1 MSGANQFGERFCI
14 TTFGESHGA
23 ALGVVIDGCP
33 AGIHFDF
40 DLLKHEMERRR
51 PGGQSKSHD
60 QIVSARQEKD
70 EPEILSGV
78 FDGKTLGTPIAI
90 IVRNVDARSG
100 DYNEIKASPRPGHA
114 DDVWR
119 SKFISVDHRGGGRS
133 SGRETLARVLAG
145 TVAQMFVHQVYP
157 ACQVF
162 GFANQIG
169 NIALSAED
177 YSFIQS
183 GAFVPDDFIARFP
196 SSRHPEVRQLLM
208 DAKTEGKSYGGQ
220 AEVWVRNAPK
230 NLGQPVFRKFKSDL
244 AQAYLSLGASVGNEI
259 GAGFEATHSEGS
271 IFHAVDSS
279 PIKYGGIRGGITT
292 GELIVSRIAFK
303 PTSTVLDAAKKGR
316 HDPCIVPRAVP
327 VLEAMTWLLLADHIL
342 WARTDRL

>member
-1 MSGANQFGERFCI
+1 MAGANQFGERFCI
-14 TTFGESHGA
+14 TTFGESHGT

-33 AGIHFDF
+33 AGVHFDY
-40 DLLKHEMERRR
+40 DLLNREMERRR

-70 EPEILSGV
+70 EVEVLSGI
-78 FDGKTLGTPIAI
+78 FDGKTLGTPIAM
-90 IVRNVDARSG
+90 IVRNSDARSG
-100 DYNEIKASPRPGHA
+100 DYNEIKAKPRAGHA

-133 SGRETLARVLAG
+133 SGRETSSRVMAG
-145 TVAQMFVHQVYP
+145 AVAQMFVQQLYP

-162 GFANQIG
+162 GFASQIG
-169 NIALSAED
+169 NIELSAED
-177 YSFIQS
+177 YGFIQS

-196 SSRHPEVRQLLM
+196 SSRHPEVRQLLV

-220 AEVWVRNAPK
+220 AEVWVRNVPK
-230 NLGQPVFRKFKSDL
+230 NLGQPVFHKFKSDM
-244 AQAYLSLGASVGNEI
+244 AKAYLSLGATVGIEI
-259 GAGFEATHSEGS
+259 GAGFESTYAEGS
-271 IFHAVDSS
+271 VFHAPESS
-279 PIKYGGIRGGITT
+279 TLKYGGIRGGITT
-292 GELIVSRIAFK
+292 GELIVSRVAFK

-316 HDPCIVPRAVP
+316 HDPCIVPRAIP

-342 WARTDRL
+342 WSRSDRL